1 MRGLSMGAS
10 MLDKLK
16 DAGMTRKSRQSL
28 GSAASGGDRRNSLR
42 DRLMGRS
49 SQRSSFAEIV
59 LKKWTAPR
67 EAPRQAMI
75 GEVEGS
81 LRAFDL
87 HVHLL
92 LWRHVSKRGNR
103 IIETVINALHDCDM
117 ALRVRRMGLMEGDHT
132 AVLTDPECDATMVC
146 VLDDFDVLLLD
157 QYASTLV
164 EVLKARKD
172 LTNVEQLAKEGARV
186 TLALERPQA
195 ARKVT
200 IIFTGHSEDEEAT
213 KEDSLY
219 YPYTFACG
227 VPFIRHQSDA
237 PSPRAVAATPSPR
250 GSPRWRAGGRRTL
263 ESTRSESR
271 HAPRRRR
278 VALTPSPRRRCA
290 KRREYIADQKTKN
303 TGLHEAV
310 GHVMKLCEK
319 HGAKPPAYVVELL
332 CVQEFQDAQEWKGR
346 GGAGRSRASAA
357 SNGDGP
363 SMSLEGAES
372 LQGADAEALAQRIL
386 SHQLQ
391 ADQHSL
397 LCPVTHT
404 HVLWDEAVA
413 AKMYRAAAKD

>member
-28 GSAASGGDRRNSLR
+28 GSAASGGERRNSLR

-75 GEVEGS
+75 GGVEGS

-103 IIETVINALHDCDM
+103 IIETVIHALHESDM
-117 ALRVRRMGLMEGDHT
+117 RVRRMGLMAGDHT
-132 AVLTDPECDATMVC
+132 LILNDAECDAEMVC

-157 QYASTLV
+157 QYAATLV
-164 EVLKARKD
+164 EVLKGRKD
-172 LTNVEQLAKEGARV
+172 LTSVEQLAKEGARV

-200 IIFTGHSEDEEAT
+200 IIFTGHSEEEEAT

-219 YPYTFACG
+219 YPYT
-227 VPFIRHQSDA
+227 
-237 PSPRAVAATPSPR
+237 
-250 GSPRWRAGGRRTL
+250 
-263 ESTRSESR
+263 
-271 HAPRRRR
+271 
-278 VALTPSPRRRCA
+278 CA

-303 TGLHEAV
+303 PGLHESI
-310 GHVMKLCEK
+310 GHVMRLCEK
-319 HGAKPPAYVVELL
+319 HGAKPPSYIVQLL

-346 GGAGRSRASAA
+346 GGGGRSRASAA

-363 SMSLEGAES
+363 GLSLEGAEG

-404 HVLWDEAVA
+404 HVLWDEGVA

>member
-28 GSAASGGDRRNSLR
+28 GSAASGGERRNSLR

-75 GEVEGS
+75 GGVEGS

-103 IIETVINALHDCDM
+103 IIETVIHALHESDM
-117 ALRVRRMGLMEGDHT
+117 RVRRMGLMAGDHT
-132 AVLTDPECDATMVC
+132 AILDDAECDAEMVC

-164 EVLKARKD
+164 EVLKGRKD
-172 LTNVEQLAKEGARV
+172 LTSVEQLSKEGARV

-200 IIFTGHSEDEEAT
+200 IIFTGHSEEEEAT

-219 YPYTFACG
+219 YPYTFVRG
-227 VPFIRHQSDA
+227 VP
-237 PSPRAVAATPSPR
+237 PRRRRLRLVAAAAFVREVARRWRRGDARRVAVDAAARDIPEGCAFDAFAAHCPHITPSPR
-250 GSPRWRAGGRRTL
+250 PLAI
-263 ESTRSESR
+263 
-271 HAPRRRR
+271 
-278 VALTPSPRRRCA
+278 PSPRHYSHDAIAAPQVREAPRVRR
-290 KRREYIADQKTKN
+290 RPEDQKP
-303 TGLHEAV
+303 GPPRVHWSRHE
-310 GHVMKLCEK
+310 
-319 HGAKPPAYVVELL
+319 VV
-332 CVQEFQDAQEWKGR
+332 
-346 GGAGRSRASAA
+346 
-357 SNGDGP
+357 
-363 SMSLEGAES
+363 
-372 LQGADAEALAQRIL
+372 
-386 SHQLQ
+386 
-391 ADQHSL
+391 
-397 LCPVTHT
+397 
-404 HVLWDEAVA
+404 
-413 AKMYRAAAKD
+413 

>member
-75 GEVEGS
+75 GGVEGS

-92 LWRHVSKRGNR
+92 LWKHVSKRGNR

-132 AVLTDPECDATMVC
+132 SILTDPESDATMVC

-157 QYASTLV
+157 QYAGTLV

-172 LTNVEQLAKEGARV
+172 LTSVEQLGKEGARV

-219 YPYTFACG
+219 YPYT
-227 VPFIRHQSDA
+227 
-237 PSPRAVAATPSPR
+237 
-250 GSPRWRAGGRRTL
+250 
-263 ESTRSESR
+263 
-271 HAPRRRR
+271 
-278 VALTPSPRRRCA
+278 
-290 KRREYIADQKTKN
+290 
-303 TGLHEAV
+303 
-310 GHVMKLCEK
+310 
-319 HGAKPPAYVVELL
+319 
-332 CVQEFQDAQEWKGR
+332 
-346 GGAGRSRASAA
+346 
-357 SNGDGP
+357 
-363 SMSLEGAES
+363 
-372 LQGADAEALAQRIL
+372 
-386 SHQLQ
+386 
-391 ADQHSL
+391 
-397 LCPVTHT
+397 
-404 HVLWDEAVA
+404 
-413 AKMYRAAAKD
+413 

>member
-28 GSAASGGDRRNSLR
+28 GSAASGGERRNSLR

-75 GEVEGS
+75 GGVEGS

-103 IIETVINALHDCDM
+103 IIETVIHALHESDM
-117 ALRVRRMGLMEGDHT
+117 RVRRMGLMAGDHT
-132 AVLTDPECDATMVC
+132 AILDDAECDAEMVC

-164 EVLKARKD
+164 EVLKGRKD
-172 LTNVEQLAKEGARV
+172 LTSVEQLSKEGARV

-200 IIFTGHSEDEEAT
+200 IIFTGHSEEEEAT

-219 YPYTFACG
+219 YPYTFVRG
-227 VPFIRHQSDA
+227 VPSRRH
-237 PSPRAVAATPSPR
+237 RLRLVAATAFVREVARRWRRGDARRVAVDAAARDIPEGCAFDAFAAHCPHITPSPR
-250 GSPRWRAGGRRTL
+250 PLAI
-263 ESTRSESR
+263 
-271 HAPRRRR
+271 
-278 VALTPSPRRRCA
+278 PSPRHYSHDAIAAPQVCEAPRVHRRP
-290 KRREYIADQKTKN
+290 EDQKP
-303 TGLHEAV
+303 GPPRVHWSRHE
-310 GHVMKLCEK
+310 
-319 HGAKPPAYVVELL
+319 VV
-332 CVQEFQDAQEWKGR
+332 
-346 GGAGRSRASAA
+346 
-357 SNGDGP
+357 
-363 SMSLEGAES
+363 
-372 LQGADAEALAQRIL
+372 
-386 SHQLQ
+386 
-391 ADQHSL
+391 
-397 LCPVTHT
+397 
-404 HVLWDEAVA
+404 
-413 AKMYRAAAKD
+413 